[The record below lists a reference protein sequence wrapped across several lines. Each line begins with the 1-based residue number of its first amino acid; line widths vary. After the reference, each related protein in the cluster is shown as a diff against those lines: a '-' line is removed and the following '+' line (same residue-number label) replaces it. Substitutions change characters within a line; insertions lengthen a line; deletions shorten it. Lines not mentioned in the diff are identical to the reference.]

1 MKLSRQEIADL
12 FGGQAKDWTATANRL
27 QDLAAEILPEDARA
41 AGLLEQAV
49 LTARR
54 HSRDWA
60 VLAGKLITQP
70 EPEPEPAP
78 PAEPGPPAPS
88 RVEIP
93 AWRNPD
99 LRAGQGGR

>member
-60 VLAGKLITQP
+60 VLAGKLIA
-70 EPEPEPAP
+70 EPAPQPAP

-88 RVEIP
+88 RATIP
-93 AWRNPD
+93 AWTDPD
-99 LRAGQGGR
+99 LRA